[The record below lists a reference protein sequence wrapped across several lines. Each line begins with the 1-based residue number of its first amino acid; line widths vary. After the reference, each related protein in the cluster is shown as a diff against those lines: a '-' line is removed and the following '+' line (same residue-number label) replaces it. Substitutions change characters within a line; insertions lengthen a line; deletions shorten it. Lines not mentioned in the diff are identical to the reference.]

1 MEISCAYKIITNIPV
16 VFVEIQNKSDNE
28 FHNIYSKAK
37 SMAEKCGKT
46 ALTKPHTV
54 G

>member
-1 MEISCAYKIITNIPV
+1 MEISCAYEIITNIPV
-16 VFVEIQNKSDNE
+16 AFVDIQNKSDNE

-37 SMAEKCGKT
+37 SMAEKFGKT
-46 ALTKPHTV
+46 ALTKLHTV